1 MSFRLAVPALVVLML
16 ALFPTAA
23 QAAPWAIV
31 GYEPDDPVAGDQVTF
46 HADRENGSGDPDSL
60 VWDFD
65 DGSPSGT
72 GTDPTHV
79 YAVAKTYTVR
89 LYLPGDGDTL
99 EFQDSVDVTVEP
111 VPPPPNRPPSA
122 AFTFSPPGPLVG
134 ESVLFTGGSDPD
146 GDPITREW
154 DFGDGTAVSS
164 EPAPTHAYAAAGP
177 YTVALSVTDDR
188 GGFGSTSRDLTVS
201 PQPPPAET
209 PRPGGGAAAPADP
222 VGGGNSGAEPA
233 PVRMKPFPVV
243 RMAGLVLPGG
253 ALVKILSVRAPRGA
267 RTLVRCSGRGCP
279 APSMARTSATRA
291 VRFHRFE
298 QRLRAGVTLELLV
311 RKRGF
316 IGKYT
321 RFQIR
326 AGKAPTRVDRCLLP
340 GRTRPRR
347 CA

>member
-1 MSFRLAVPALVVLML
+1 MSFRNALPALVVLML
-16 ALFPTAA
+16 ALFPAAA
-23 QAAPWAIV
+23 QAAPWEIR
-31 GYEPDDPVAGDQVTF
+31 GYEPDDPVAGDVVTF
-46 HADRENGSGDPDSL
+46 HADRENGGGDPDSL

-65 DGSPSGT
+65 DGSALGSGS
-72 GTDPTHV
+72 DPTHA
-79 YAVAKTYTVR
+79 YAAGTYNVK
-89 LYLPGDGDTL
+89 LYVPGDGDTL
-99 EFQDSVDVTVEP
+99 ELQDTVKVQVDP
-111 VPPPPNRPPSA
+111 RPPPPNNPPSA

-134 ESVLFTGGSDPD
+134 EDVLFTGGSDPD
-146 GDPITREW
+146 GDPITRAW
-154 DFGDGTAVSS
+154 DFGDGTPVSS
-164 EPAPTHAYAAAGP
+164 EAAPTHAYAAAGP

-188 GGFGSTSRDLTVS
+188 GGFDSTSQDLTVA

-209 PRPGGGAAAPADP
+209 LPPGGGAAAPADP
-222 VGGGNSGAEPA
+222 IVGGGNFDPEPA

-267 RTLVRCSGRGCP
+267 RTLVRCRGQGCP
-279 APSMARTSATRA
+279 APSMARTSATRV
-291 VRFHRFE
+291 VRFHLFE
-298 QRLRAGVTLELLV
+298 RRLRAGVTLELLV

-326 AGKAPTRVDRCLLP
+326 AGKAPTRVDRCLMP
-340 GRTRPRR
+340 GRRRPGR